1 MGPSSAARLH
11 ARLTYEHVAPFYDAF
26 TAHHDYERWLPRLVN
41 AAEARGLRGRRLLD
55 VGCGTGKSF
64 LPLLRRGWEVTGCDL
79 SSSMLAR
86 AGAKANG
93 RVRLEVAD
101 MRSLPR
107 FGRFDLVWCIDDAV
121 NYMLDVDELVRCLCG
136 LRGNLAPG
144 GLVLFDLN
152 TLRTYRTF
160 YVETQ
165 VQDNSAHQLI
175 WRGHASPD
183 TAPGSQVEATF
194 EVVPANGQPPA
205 AASRAVHRQR
215 HFQPHEVVATCERAG
230 LDSVAVFGHGLDGH
244 LEQPLDEARHTKAI
258 FIAQPKRGR
267 KRR

>member
-79 SSSMLAR
+79 SPSMLAQAR
-86 AGAKANG
+86 AKANG

-107 FGRFDLVWCIDDAV
+107 FGQFDLVWCIDDAV
-121 NYMLDVDELVRCLCG
+121 NYLLDVQELESCLRG
-136 LRGNLAPG
+136 LRRNLAPRG
-144 GLVLFDLN
+144 IVLFDVN
-152 TLRTYRTF
+152 TLRAYRTF
-160 YVETQ
+160 FAETE
-165 VQDNSAHQLI
+165 VQDHGGRRLI
-175 WRGHASPD
+175 WRGQAAPD
-183 TAPGSQVEATF
+183 TAPGAQVEATF
-194 EVVPANGQPPA
+194 EVVPVNGQVTTA
-205 AASRAVHRQR
+205 RWRAIHRQR
-215 HFQPHEVVATCERAG
+215 HFPPEEVLWASERAG
-230 LDSVAVFGHGLDGH
+230 LECLAVFGHGLDGH
-244 LEQPLDEARHTKAI
+244 LQQPLDEGRHTKAI
-258 FIAQPKRGR
+258 FISRS
-267 KRR
+267 KRRRERR